1 MGSRPSPRSAHG
13 ACVVLAPQ
21 VLGAPRVVHCLRHT
35 AWSADMLARRLV
47 VEATDAGSDDNVTVV
62 VAILRER

>member
-1 MGSRPSPRSAHG
+1 
-13 ACVVLAPQ
+13 
-21 VLGAPRVVHCLRHT
+21 
-35 AWSADMLARRLV
+35 MLARRLV